1 MDDGHRVIGAAQ
13 ATFLI
18 EKIEALIEECKKP

>member
-13 ATFLI
+13 AAFLL
-18 EKIEALIEECKKP
+18 EKLVAHIEECKKP

>member
-13 ATFLI
+13 AACLL
-18 EKIEALIEECKKP
+18 EMLVAHIEECKKP

>member
-13 ATFLI
+13 AAFLLGKHEDHI
-18 EKIEALIEECKKP
+18 LECEEP